1 MKITKIFLITA
12 VLAVM
17 SCSEVPKSTYDDLR
31 SRSAGIEDHI
41 LLEVATYID
50 NYRAA
55 SELYKSLANKDWV
68 VVYRPNVAETLS
80 RYDKTLSIHSIIYFD
95 PSVGAVMETG
105 IASPADVLLHEMLHV
120 REVTEKEMALR
131 VYPTE
136 HELYVISLEREL
148 YHSMNTEDGL
158 TRPQRHAHTGILY
171 RAACATCPYPQTP
184 LELVK

>member
-105 IASPADVLLHEMLHV
+105 ITSPADVLLHEMLHV

-158 TRPQRHAHTGILY
+158 TRPQRHAHTGI
-171 RAACATCPYPQTP
+171 
-184 LELVK
+184 